1 MNKKNQKLRIKLKKA
16 ARRSGKLT
24 ENEGKVL
31 ASETKKKFTMSQK
44 RVATIRKS
52 RYWFGSETL
61 QILISR
67 NFFVALKRIIFDG
80 KPGHCEFKNDEGRLG
95 NDIPEIN
102 SSKRCQTCLKGT
114 FSIAKR

>member
-31 ASETKKKFTMSQK
+31 ASETKKKFAMSQK

-52 RYWFGSETL
+52 RY
-61 QILISR
+61 
-67 NFFVALKRIIFDG
+67 
-80 KPGHCEFKNDEGRLG
+80 
-95 NDIPEIN
+95 
-102 SSKRCQTCLKGT
+102 
-114 FSIAKR
+114 